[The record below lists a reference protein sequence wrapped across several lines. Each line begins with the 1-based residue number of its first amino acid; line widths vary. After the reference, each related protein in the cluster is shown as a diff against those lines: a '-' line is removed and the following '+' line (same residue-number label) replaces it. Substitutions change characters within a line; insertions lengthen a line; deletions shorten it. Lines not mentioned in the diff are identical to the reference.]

1 MRILQFTYDPV
12 IERTVILKLQGT
24 DRMCHAFD
32 CIFDRMC
39 KIIHRIDAPFISGI
53 MVCHMCH
60 TVNDRITHIDIRR
73 CHINLCTQYL
83 FSVCI
88 FAILHCF
95 KQLQIFFDATVTVR
109 AFFSR
114 FCQCPS
120 VLANLLRCQV
130 TDIGFAFFDQLH
142 CCFIHLVKVIRCE
155 KQSVFPVSTQ
165 PFDIRLDGLYKLN
178 SLLGRVGVIK
188 THVKL
193 AVIFLCKS
201 II

>member
-1 MRILQFTYDPV
+1 MSKV
-12 IERTVILKLQGT
+12 IHWINAPGVAGSVVGHMSNTV
-24 DRMCHAFD
+24 D
-32 CIFDRMC
+32 
-39 KIIHRIDAPFISGI
+39 
-53 MVCHMCH
+53 
-60 TVNDRITHIDIRR
+60 DRITHVHVRR
-73 CHINLCTQYL
+73 CHIDLGTKNF
-83 FSVCI
+83 FSIGI
-88 FAILHCF
+88 FA
-95 KQLQIFFDATVTVR
+95 FFHFLKKLKVFFYGTVTVR

-142 CCFIHLVKVIRCE
+142 CCFIHLVKVIGCE